1 MCVLYG
7 ILGTLSITLDFGGDL
22 TVLGFGAIIVVWF
35 EQHSLGMDVEAG
47 RSFYRL
53 IKTGFGDTK

>member
-1 MCVLYG
+1 
-7 ILGTLSITLDFGGDL
+7 LSITLDFGGDL

-35 EQHSLGMDVEAG
+35 EQQTLGMDGRAG